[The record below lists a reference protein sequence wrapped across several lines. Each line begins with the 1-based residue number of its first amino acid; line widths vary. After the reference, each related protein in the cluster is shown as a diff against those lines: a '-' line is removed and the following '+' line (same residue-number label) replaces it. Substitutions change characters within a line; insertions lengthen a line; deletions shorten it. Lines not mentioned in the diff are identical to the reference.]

1 MVQEAV
7 KIVDT
12 VTDRPIQLKLIEA
25 IRTVTEGKIYVEVE
39 RARITYKLAT
49 MLEAEGKV
57 QEAAEALQDL
67 QV

>member
-25 IRTVTEGKIYVEVE
+25 IRTVTDGKIYVEVE

-57 QEAAEALQDL
+57 HEAAEALQDL